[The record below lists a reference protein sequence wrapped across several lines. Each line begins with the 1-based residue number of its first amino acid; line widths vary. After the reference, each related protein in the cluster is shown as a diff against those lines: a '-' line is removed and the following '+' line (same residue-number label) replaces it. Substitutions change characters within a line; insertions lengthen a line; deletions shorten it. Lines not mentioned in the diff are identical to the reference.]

1 MNFNLNNVS
10 YRHPQS
16 NTSIIDGLSLSL
28 EPSPILLLGKNGAGK
43 TTLLKLI
50 SGLIKPKS
58 GRIQRNG
65 TALYLPQKFIPVT
78 GFNCMEYVSY
88 VAWLNGRSRKEAKAD
103 TMQWLVNVGLE
114 GLEKQSCQK
123 LSGGQQARLA
133 LAMALNS
140 GADLI
145 LLDEPGAALDPLSK
159 ENLRNLYQMVVEA
172 GVNLVVSSH
181 DPTDILGP
189 FTRVVIIDHGVVFF
203 DYSPEALRRGHHCNS
218 LVAAFARS
226 MFPNNGVGQ

>member
-58 GRIQRNG
+58 GRIKRNG

-88 VAWLNGRSRKEAKAD
+88 VAWLNGRSRKEAKTN
-103 TMQWLVNVGLE
+103 TMQWLVNVGIE
-114 GLEKQSCQK
+114 DRKS
-123 LSGGQQARLA
+123 
-133 LAMALNS
+133 
-140 GADLI
+140 
-145 LLDEPGAALDPLSK
+145 
-159 ENLRNLYQMVVEA
+159 VV
-172 GVNLVVSSH
+172 
-181 DPTDILGP
+181 
-189 FTRVVIIDHGVVFF
+189 
-203 DYSPEALRRGHHCNS
+203 
-218 LVAAFARS
+218 
-226 MFPNNGVGQ
+226 